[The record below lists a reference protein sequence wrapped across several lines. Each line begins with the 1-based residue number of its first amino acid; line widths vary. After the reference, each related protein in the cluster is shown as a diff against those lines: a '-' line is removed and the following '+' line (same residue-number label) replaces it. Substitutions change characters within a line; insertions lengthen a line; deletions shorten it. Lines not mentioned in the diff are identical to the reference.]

1 MTTPGTMGAH
11 ALALI
16 TLLLVGLPSNAAIIW
31 IHTRKNSRVA
41 RNKFPLIFAGLD
53 LCAILT
59 ALPLHP
65 FFVMRFELHSSLEP
79 AITVLFD
86 LSFSFA
92 MNGYLM
98 TLLMATIDKFCAVRF
113 PYNYRLKRLSF
124 LKIATALSTV
134 ANAIIAVALTVSLT
148 LMTTIFSYIAQVYGI
163 IYILTFATT
172 IILYIVIIV
181 NLIKSRRKLHTAG
194 HNTIR

>member
-1 MTTPGTMGAH
+1 MQGLIGAH
-11 ALALI
+11 VLAVI
-16 TLLLVGLPSNAAIIW
+16 ALLLIGVPSNSAIIW

-65 FFVMRFELHSSLEP
+65 FFVMRFELHRSLEST
-79 AITVLFD
+79 IYILFNI
-86 LSFSFA
+86 SFLLA

-98 TLLMATIDKFCAVRF
+98 TLLMATIDKFYAVRF
-113 PYNYRLKRLSF
+113 PYEYGLKRLSF

-134 ANAIIAVALTVSLT
+134 GNAIIAVVLTVSLT
-148 LMTTIFSYIAQVYGI
+148 LMTTIFSYMAQVYGI

-181 NLIKSRRKLHTAG
+181 NLIKSRGKPHTVG
-194 HNTIR
+194 HKTIR